1 MDHYVNI
8 CTNSRRGSKCFA
20 TKDPF
25 FNDEVVIE
33 KTEERIIFTHPGM
46 DYVGRTSTCTKQ
58 NSGWF
63 TFAFSMEIKNGKYFF
78 DEDESTEDVRVI
90 YLADQHQ

>member
-8 CTNSRRGSKCFA
+8 CNSKGGSKCFS

-25 FNDEVVIE
+25 FKDEVVVK
-33 KTEERIIFTHPGM
+33 KTDERIIFTHPGM
-46 DYVGRTSTCTKQ
+46 DYVGKSAICGNQ
-58 NSGWF
+58 SPGW
-63 TFAFSMEIKNGKYFF
+63 FAFSCVMEIKNGKYFF

-90 YLADQHQ
+90 YLADQDQ